1 MFSAEAFAKSSMSFM
16 PSSSSFD
23 DVFSFMPSIV
33 SSSSLTRE
41 GCSINLGLGTGIGAI
56 G

>member
-1 MFSAEAFAKSSMSFM
+1 MFSAEAFAKSSMLFIQSF
-16 PSSSSFD
+16 SSCD
-23 DVFSFMPSIV
+23 AIFSFMPSIA

-41 GCSINLGLGTGIGAI
+41 GYSIKLGLGIGIGAI